1 LNSHLGLST
10 NDVSAKLYKPDW
22 QTTDLNSGDKK
33 IRREIFE
40 MFLKRCKEDPELEKM
55 NWTLVLYQYEVS
67 SPSLTFV
74 ADADENDL

>member
-1 LNSHLGLST
+1 
-10 NDVSAKLYKPDW
+10 
-22 QTTDLNSGDKK
+22 
-33 IRREIFE
+33 
-40 MFLKRCKEDPELEKM
+40 MFIKRCKEDPELEKM